1 MFGSTKV
8 KQKSSTTHKSLIE
21 TTEKAN
27 AALVDSINHIHAV
40 NIQIENK
47 WTWTQDEILQ
57 KQLAYFKFRNT
68 KINQIQLIGHGPS
81 NNMAYRS
88 HGLGF

>member
-47 WTWTQDEILQ
+47 
-57 KQLAYFKFRNT
+57 
-68 KINQIQLIGHGPS
+68 
-81 NNMAYRS
+81 
-88 HGLGF
+88 